1 MQGALPWA
9 IVGAQSTE
17 AAVAVR
23 LGVGCQLQVMEVQH
37 VFSAE
42 CNEQTMT
49 WASIMGN
56 DDVSPCIQSR
66 VDMSG
71 KPLILTTSMMIMR
84 WLNKMHVSY
93 NY

>member
-23 LGVGCQLQVMEVQH
+23 LGVGCQLQVMEVRH

-49 WASIMGN
+49 WASILSN
-56 DDVSPCIQSR
+56 DDVSQENHLS
-66 VDMSG
+66 
-71 KPLILTTSMMIMR
+71 
-84 WLNKMHVSY
+84 
-93 NY
+93 